1 MRPLDV
7 SDILN
12 IADYELTRETL
23 RPQVMAIKARRR
35 VALGPHL
42 TVLFENRDTVRYQ
55 IQEMMRIERI
65 VKPEDIAHEVETY
78 NELLPLSG
86 ELSGCLLIEYEEPE
100 ERRVKLAELLGLENH
115 VWLNVGDLQPSKVR
129 FDIRQISPHRISAL
143 QYIKIPLTP
152 GQMGRWEEAGR
163 VGQIRL
169 IADHPHYR
177 HEQILTPTQAQEV
190 SSDFQ

>member
-1 MRPLDV
+1 MRPLDI
-7 SDILN
+7 SEIMN
-12 IADYELTRETL
+12 ISDYELARETL
-23 RPQVMAIKARRR
+23 RPTIMAIKARRR

-78 NELLPLSG
+78 NELLPSSG
-86 ELSGCLLIEYEEPE
+86 ELSGCLLIEYETPE
-100 ERRVKLAELLGLENH
+100 ERRVKLTELLGLENH
-115 VWLNVGDLQPSKVR
+115 MRLHVGDLPPSKVR
-129 FDIRQISPHRISAL
+129 FDIRQISSSRISAV

-152 GQMGRWEEAGR
+152 AQTRCWQEAGR
-163 VGQIRL
+163 AGQIRL
-169 IADHPHYR
+169 IADHPSYR
-177 HEQILTPTQAQEV
+177 HQQPLTPTQAQEI